1 MAAQYSVEFNIAVE
15 ILANPGNPA
24 AYDAERITD
33 PAPGDL
39 QSRMV
44 SVRATREFDNTYAS
58 KMGGRVRVF
67 PTDGTVIQWIAYG
80 KKGSIP
86 PRARHDRPSQTHN
99 QHQRRG
105 STPEAATTRDA
116 PVRIVVPAGQYCP
129 IRGTLGGWQMFGSV
143 TVCRCPRPA
152 NPSFERTDRAERALT

>member
-1 MAAQYSVEFNIAVE
+1 MAAQYSVESNIAVE

-44 SVRATREFDNTYAS
+44 SVRATREFDDTYAP

-67 PTDGTVIQWIAYG
+67 LTDGTVIQWIACG

-99 QHQRRG
+99 QHQHRG
-105 STPEAATTRDA
+105 STPELTTTRDA
-116 PVRIVVPAGQYCP
+116 PVPIVVSAGH
-129 IRGTLGGWQMFGSV
+129 LEGG
-143 TVCRCPRPA
+143 RCLEA
-152 NPSFERTDRAERALT
+152 

>member
-44 SVRATREFDNTYAS
+44 SVRATREFDDTHAPRWAGACGCS
-58 KMGGRVRVF
+58 S
-67 PTDGTVIQWIAYG
+67 PT
-80 KKGSIP
+80 
-86 PRARHDRPSQTHN
+86 AR
-99 QHQRRG
+99 
-105 STPEAATTRDA
+105 
-116 PVRIVVPAGQYCP
+116 
-129 IRGTLGGWQMFGSV
+129 
-143 TVCRCPRPA
+143 
-152 NPSFERTDRAERALT
+152 